1 MWRGREWRALERQ
14 VHPPI
19 LSGVVTPRPVDVRR
33 EVPILAA
40 APKPAQPP
48 WWAYLPPYLR
58 KLVVE
63 ALARGG
69 THVDWPTK

>member
-1 MWRGREWRALERQ
+1 
-14 VHPPI
+14 
-19 LSGVVTPRPVDVRR
+19 
-33 EVPILAA
+33 VPILAA